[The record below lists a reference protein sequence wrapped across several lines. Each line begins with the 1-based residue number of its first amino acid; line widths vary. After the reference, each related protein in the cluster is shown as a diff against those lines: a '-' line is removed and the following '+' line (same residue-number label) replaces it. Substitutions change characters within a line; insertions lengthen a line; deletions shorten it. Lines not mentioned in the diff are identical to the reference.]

1 MVRLR
6 CHLTGW
12 LLLLLAMLA
21 PMPAGAVEVVD
32 TSFSGPFIDLMPAL
46 HGVESGRANISIEL
60 PTDASGQRI
69 RMPLEARSSG
79 PTHRWAV
86 LHLRN
91 PKTEPENLVLVIP
104 HQGFSD
110 SGVFWPVGSGTRI
123 HSFQIS
129 AGQTVQPLR
138 VPGADVL
145 ALTINPG
152 FSVTYAIELGD
163 AGLDGLLLWH
173 RQAWDAQVGSQAFF
187 NGAVLGI
194 AILLAIAILC
204 LFIVRRRA
212 VFPAAALFAGP
223 AVVFLAAEMGYLGV
237 LAAWLPFGINED
249 QLRAAI
255 EGFMLAGITA
265 CLVTFLELRRR
276 LPLIAILGLVAMATA
291 MALIGYG
298 QVQPAIATGLIRALF
313 FLVVLSGF
321 GVIAWLWRD
330 RSVRAQGS
338 LIVWSVL
345 TAWTLVAAADCLGL
359 MTGRLSTPVTLAGLV
374 LVLLTMAFTV
384 TQFAFGSVIASGRS
398 FEDIARRALALAN
411 SEQSVF
417 DWQVDKG
424 QLFVGHELERSLG
437 LRSGAL
443 SGGGLE
449 PWMELIHP
457 ADRVPFKAVIEGAE
471 RRRRGGL
478 SQEFRLRRAD
488 GSYRWYQLRARVIQG
503 DDGLAAR
510 IIGTLADVTAFRRS
524 EDRILS
530 DAVRDRVTGLPNRA
544 LFIDRLE
551 RTLKGLNGSASEVH
565 VVVIDLDRFKAV
577 NDGLGHEVGDSLLH
591 VTAKRLQALTGPDD
605 TLARLPGDQFGL
617 VVQSGR
623 SKPDIQA
630 IAEQIRRTI
639 AQPVR
644 VRAQEIFVTGSLG
657 IAAPRPGRMAAEEVL
672 KDAEIALY
680 EAKRRGKDTIEYFR
694 PGMHDDRA
702 QLLMLEQDLR
712 RAIERSEIE
721 VVYQPIMRLGD
732 RELAG
737 FEALVRWR
745 RGGELLQ
752 PAAFLGIAEDTG
764 IIRDLGRYVLNEAAR
779 QLGIWQRA
787 FRPSDPLF
795 VAVNVSSAQLVNN
808 ELVDEVRT
816 ILAREDIRAGT
827 LKLEITESLVM
838 ENPELAGKVLA
849 RLHQLGVGL
858 ACDDF
863 GTGYSALANL
873 RRLPFDT
880 IKIDRSF
887 LDVEP
892 DDEQAS
898 IILEAI
904 ILLAHDL
911 SLSVVAEGVENGSQ
925 VARLSELECD
935 YAQGFFIG
943 EPVTAKQVIEA
954 LGGLPYNVAQRRSG
968 MAAFWDR
975 LLGREERTAAAL
987 PAPEPEDGPRV
998 QDVADYE
1005 EDASGLP
1012 RWSAPAPQ
1020 PPARGPGAGERLP
1033 MAPRPRTM
1041 SAPPPPPE
1049 PRQEAQPKPGDAAD
1063 QPPDKPRPFGI
1074 SSFAWRLNRPTVSA
1088 NDESAA
1094 AESPASDDQPVTSDH
1109 AGEVPGE
1116 SVSEPEAQAGTAKE
1130 GGAAASEEDDG
1141 EAEQAEPDGQN
1152 SGAREKARRLR
1163 RRLREAARSRSPAG
1177 E

>member
-1 MVRLR
+1 MR
-6 CHLTGW
+6 W

-21 PMPAGAVEVVD
+21 PMPAGAIEVVD
-32 TSFSGPFIDLMPAL
+32 TSFSSPFIDLMPAL

-60 PTDASGQRI
+60 PTDATGQRN
-69 RMPLEARSSG
+69 RMPLEARRGG
-79 PTHRWAV
+79 PIHRWAV

-110 SGVFWPVGSGTRI
+110 SGVFWPFGSGTRI

-129 AGQTVQPLR
+129 AGQSVQPLR

-194 AILLAIAILC
+194 AILLAIATLC

-223 AVVFLAAEMGYLGV
+223 AVAFLAAEMGYLGV
-237 LAAWLPFGINED
+237 LAAWLPIGINED

-276 LPLIAILGLVAMATA
+276 LPLVALLGLAVMAGA

-298 QVQPAIATGLIRALF
+298 QVQPAIATGLARVLF

-330 RSVRAQGS
+330 RSMRAQGS

-345 TAWTLVAAADCLGL
+345 TVWTVIAAADCLGL

-417 DWQVDKG
+417 DWHVDKG

-437 LRSGAL
+437 LRPGAL
-443 SGGGLE
+443 GGGLE

-457 ADRVPFKAVIEGAE
+457 SDRVPFKAVIEGAE

-488 GSYRWYQLRARVIQG
+488 GSYRWYQLRARVIPG

-524 EDRILS
+524 EDRILT

-551 RTLKGLNGSASEVH
+551 RTLKGPNGAASEVH

-591 VTAKRLQALTGPDD
+591 VTAKRLLTLTGPDD

-617 VVQSGR
+617 VVQTGR

-644 VRAQEIFVTGSLG
+644 VRAQEIFLTGSLG
-657 IAAPRPGRMAAEEVL
+657 IAVPRPGRMAAEELL

-694 PGMHDDRA
+694 PGMHDDRP

-712 RAIERSEIE
+712 RAIERAEIE

-808 ELVDEVRT
+808 DLVDEVRA

-838 ENPELAGKVLA
+838 ENPELAAKVLA

-880 IKIDRSF
+880 LKIDRSF

-911 SLSVVAEGVENGSQ
+911 SLSVVAEGVENGGQ
-925 VARLSELECD
+925 VTRLSELECD

-975 LLGREERTAAAL
+975 LLGRDERMPAAP
-987 PAPEPEDGPRV
+987 PAPDLTDGPRV

-1005 EDASGLP
+1005 EDEARPPRRSAALP
-1012 RWSAPAPQ
+1012 SPQPQ
-1020 PPARGPGAGERLP
+1020 PPVRPAASGGERLP
-1033 MAPRPRTM
+1033 MAPRLRVMP
-1041 SAPPPPPE
+1041 APAAQPE
-1049 PRQEAQPKPGDAAD
+1049 PEAVAEE
-1063 QPPDKPRPFGI
+1063 PPVKGRSFGL
-1074 SSFAWRLNRPTVSA
+1074 SSFAWRLNRPTMSA
-1088 NDESAA
+1088 NDETTPPAGPVGA
-1094 AESPASDDQPVTSDH
+1094 AEPVGFDDEGGMPAESAPTEPEHAAETAQEGEVGVSEEE
-1109 AGEVPGE
+1109 AGEG
-1116 SVSEPEAQAGTAKE
+1116 
-1130 GGAAASEEDDG
+1130 D
-1141 EAEQAEPDGQN
+1141 QAEGDGQN

-1163 RRLREAARSRSPAG
+1163 RRLREAARGRTPAG
-1177 E
+1177 Q

>member
-69 RMPLEARSSG
+69 RMPLEARSTG

-110 SGVFWPVGSGTRI
+110 SGVFWPVHSGTRI

-129 AGQTVQPLR
+129 AGQSVQSLR

-163 AGLDGLLLWH
+163 AGLGGLLLWH
-173 RQAWDAQVGSQAFF
+173 RQAWDAQAGSQAFF

-223 AVVFLAAEMGYLGV
+223 AVAFLAAEMGYLGV
-237 LAAWLPFGINED
+237 LAAWLPFGISED
-249 QLRAAI
+249 QLRVAI
-255 EGFMLAGITA
+255 EGLMLAGITA

-276 LPLIAILGLVAMATA
+276 LPAVAILGLAVMAIA

-298 QVQPAIATGLIRALF
+298 QVQPAIATGLIRVLF
-313 FLVVLSGF
+313 FLVVLGGF

-345 TAWTLVAAADCLGL
+345 TAWTLIAAADCLGL

-384 TQFAFGSVIASGRS
+384 TQFAFGSVMASGRS

-424 QLFVGHELERSLG
+424 LLFIGQELERSLG
-437 LRSGAL
+437 LRSGVL
-443 SGGGLE
+443 SGSDLT

-457 ADRVPFKAVIEGAE
+457 SDRLPFKTAIEGAE
-471 RRRRGGL
+471 RRRRGGV

-488 GSYRWYQLRARVIQG
+488 GSYRWYLLRARVIQG

-510 IIGTLADVTAFRRS
+510 IIGTLADTTAFRRS

-544 LFIDRLE
+544 LFLDRLE
-551 RTLKGLNGSASEVH
+551 RTLKGPAGAHSEVH

-591 VTAKRLQALTGPDD
+591 VTAKRLQAIAGPDD
-605 TLARLPGDQFGL
+605 TLARLPGDQFGMVL
-617 VVQSGR
+617 QTGR
-623 SKPDIQA
+623 SKPDIRA
-630 IAEQIRRTI
+630 MTEQIRRTI

-644 VRAQEIFVTGSLG
+644 VRAQEIFLTGSLG
-657 IAAPRPGRMAAEEVL
+657 IAAPRPGRMAAEDVL
-672 KDAEIALY
+672 KDAEVALY
-680 EAKRRGKDTIEYFR
+680 EAKRRGKDTIEFFR
-694 PGMHDDRA
+694 PGMHDDRG
-702 QLLMLEQDLR
+702 QLLLIEQDLR

-745 RGGELLQ
+745 RNGELLQ

-764 IIRDLGRYVLNEAAR
+764 IIRELGRYVLNEAAR

-808 ELVDEVRT
+808 ELVDEVRAL
-816 ILAREDIRAGT
+816 LAREDIRSGT

-838 ENPELAGKVLA
+838 ENPELSAKVLA

-880 IKIDRSF
+880 LKIDRSF

-892 DDEQAS
+892 EDEQAS

-911 SLSVVAEGVENGSQ
+911 GLSVVAEGVENGAQ
-925 VARLSELECD
+925 VARLNELECD

-954 LGGLPYNVAQRRSG
+954 LGGLPYNVAQRRTG

-975 LLGREERTAAAL
+975 LLGREERPAAL
-987 PAPEPEDGPRV
+987 PAPARERDDGPRV
-998 QDVADYE
+998 EDLADYE
-1005 EDASGLP
+1005 EDATALQRRSPARAALP
-1012 RWSAPAPQ
+1012 PSASPAPGAPHM
-1020 PPARGPGAGERLP
+1020 PPA
-1033 MAPRPRTM
+1033 APRLKAM
-1041 SAPPPPPE
+1041 EPPAPE
-1049 PRQEAQPKPGDAAD
+1049 PQPEPEEDSATRTRAFGLASFTWRFAKPTA
-1063 QPPDKPRPFGI
+1063 
-1074 SSFAWRLNRPTVSA
+1074 SA
-1088 NDESAA
+1088 NDEAPSASSATEGDEEPA
-1094 AESPASDDQPVTSDH
+1094 AMDSS
-1109 AGEVPGE
+1109 
-1116 SVSEPEAQAGTAKE
+1116 
-1130 GGAAASEEDDG
+1130 G
-1141 EAEQAEPDGQN
+1141 EAETLEPQTDATEEEPSEEAGDGEPAEADTQN

-1163 RRLREAARSRSPAG
+1163 RRLRDAARSRSPAG

>member
-1 MVRLR
+1 M
-6 CHLTGW
+6 
-12 LLLLLAMLA
+12 
-21 PMPAGAVEVVD
+21 
-32 TSFSGPFIDLMPAL
+32 AL
-46 HGVESGRANISIEL
+46 
-60 PTDASGQRI
+60 
-69 RMPLEARSSG
+69 
-79 PTHRWAV
+79 
-86 LHLRN
+86 
-91 PKTEPENLVLVIP
+91 
-104 HQGFSD
+104 
-110 SGVFWPVGSGTRI
+110 
-123 HSFQIS
+123 
-129 AGQTVQPLR
+129 
-138 VPGADVL
+138 
-145 ALTINPG
+145 
-152 FSVTYAIELGD
+152 
-163 AGLDGLLLWH
+163 
-173 RQAWDAQVGSQAFF
+173 
-187 NGAVLGI
+187 
-194 AILLAIAILC
+194 
-204 LFIVRRRA
+204 
-212 VFPAAALFAGP
+212 
-223 AVVFLAAEMGYLGV
+223 
-237 LAAWLPFGINED
+237 
-249 QLRAAI
+249 
-255 EGFMLAGITA
+255 
-265 CLVTFLELRRR
+265 
-276 LPLIAILGLVAMATA
+276 A

-298 QVQPAIATGLIRALF
+298 QVQPAIATGLIRVLF
-313 FLVVLSGF
+313 FLVVLGGF

-330 RSVRAQGS
+330 RSIRAQGS

-345 TAWTLVAAADCLGL
+345 TVWTLIAAADCLGL

-384 TQFAFGSVIASGRS
+384 TQFAFGSVMASGRS

-424 QLFVGHELERSLG
+424 QLFIGQELERSLG
-437 LRSGAL
+437 LRQGTL
-443 SGGGLE
+443 SGSDLT

-457 ADRVPFKAVIEGAE
+457 TDRLPFKTAIEGAE
-471 RRRRGGL
+471 RRRRGGV

-488 GSYRWYQLRARVIQG
+488 GSYRWYLLRARVIQG

-510 IIGTLADVTAFRRS
+510 IIGTLADTTAFRRS

-544 LFIDRLE
+544 LFLDRLE
-551 RTLKGLNGSASEVH
+551 RTLKGPAGAHSEVH

-591 VTAKRLQALTGPDD
+591 VTAKRLQALAGPDD

-617 VVQSGR
+617 VLQTGR

-630 IAEQIRRTI
+630 ILEQIRRTI

-644 VRAQEIFVTGSLG
+644 VRAQEIFLTGSMG
-657 IAAPRPGRMAAEEVL
+657 IATPRPGRMAAEEVL

-680 EAKRRGKDTIEYFR
+680 EAKRRGKDSIEYFR
-694 PGMHDDRA
+694 PGMHDDRG
-702 QLLMLEQDLR
+702 QLLLLEQDLR

-745 RGGELLQ
+745 RAGELLQ
-752 PAAFLGIAEDTG
+752 PSAFLGIAEDTG

-808 ELVDEVRT
+808 ELVDEVRAL
-816 ILAREDIRAGT
+816 LAREDIRSGT

-838 ENPELAGKVLA
+838 ENPELSAKVLA

-880 IKIDRSF
+880 LKIDRSF

-892 DDEQAS
+892 EDEQAS

-911 SLSVVAEGVENGSQ
+911 GLSVVAEGVENGVQ
-925 VARLSELECD
+925 VARLNQLECD

-954 LGGLPYNVAQRRSG
+954 LGGLPYNVVYRRSG

-975 LLGREERTAAAL
+975 LLGREERAPAAL
-987 PAPEPEDGPRV
+987 SAPAIEAERNDGPRI

-1005 EDASGLP
+1005 EDGSTLP
-1012 RWSAPAPQ
+1012 RRAAAPVQQPPPAPHAS
-1020 PPARGPGAGERLP
+1020 PAGERLP
-1033 MAPRPRTM
+1033 MAPRLQAVQAAKPQ
-1041 SAPPPPPE
+1041 PE
-1049 PRQEAQPKPGDAAD
+1049 AEVADAQEQAR
-1063 QPPDKPRPFGI
+1063 PRPFGL
-1074 SSFAWRLNRPTVSA
+1074 SSFAWRLNRPTASA
-1088 NDESAA
+1088 NDESAPEAAAA
-1094 AESPASDDQPVTSDH
+1094 AEDGASASGAEDDMPQQQE
-1109 AGEVPGE
+1109 AQI
-1116 SVSEPEAQAGTAKE
+1116 EPEPDFAEEPAPGDHE
-1130 GGAAASEEDDG
+1130 GVAG
-1141 EAEQAEPDGQN
+1141 EAEQAELDPQN
-1152 SGAREKARRLR
+1152 VGAREKARRPR
-1163 RRLREAARSRSPAG
+1163 RRLRAAAGSRSPAG

>member
-1 MVRLR
+1 MLRLR
-6 CHLTGW
+6 CHCMGW
-12 LLLLLAMLA
+12 LLLLLAVLA
-21 PMPAGAVEVVD
+21 PVPARAVEVVD

-60 PTDASGQRI
+60 PSDALGQRI
-69 RMPLEARSSG
+69 RMPLEARNAG
-79 PTHRWAV
+79 PVHRWAV

-91 PKTEPENLVLVIP
+91 PKTDPENLVLVIP

-110 SGVFWPVGSGTRI
+110 SGVFWPVHSGTRI

-129 AGQTVQPLR
+129 AGLAVRALR

-163 AGLDGLLLWH
+163 AGLGGLLLWH
-173 RQAWDAQVGSQAFF
+173 RQAWDAQAGSQAFF

-223 AVVFLAAEMGYLGV
+223 AVAFLAAEMGYLGV
-237 LAAWLPFGINED
+237 LAAWLPFGISED
-249 QLRAAI
+249 QLRVGI
-255 EGFMLAGITA
+255 EGLMLAGITA
-265 CLVTFLELRRR
+265 CLVTFLELRRG
-276 LPLIAILGLVAMATA
+276 LPKVAILGLAVMAIA

-298 QVQPAIATGLIRALF
+298 QVQPAIATGMIRVLF
-313 FLVVLSGF
+313 FLVVLGGF

-345 TAWTLVAAADCLGL
+345 TAWTLIAAADCLGL

-384 TQFAFGSVIASGRS
+384 TQFAFGSVIASGRL
-398 FEDIARRALALAN
+398 EDIARRALALAN

-417 DWQVDKG
+417 DWQVGKG
-424 QLFVGHELERSLG
+424 QLFIGQELERSLG
-437 LRSGAL
+437 LRTGAL
-443 SGGGLE
+443 SGSDLA

-457 ADRVPFKAVIEGAE
+457 SDRLPFKTAIEGAE

-478 SQEFRLRRAD
+478 TQEFRLRRAD
-488 GSYRWYQLRARVIQG
+488 GSYRWYLLRARVIQG

-510 IIGTLADVTAFRRS
+510 IIGTLADTTAFRRS

-544 LFIDRLE
+544 LFLDRLE
-551 RTLKGLNGSASEVH
+551 RTLKGPAGANSEVH

-591 VTAKRLQALTGPDD
+591 VTAKRLQALAGPDD
-605 TLARLPGDQFGL
+605 TLARLPGDQFGMVL
-617 VVQSGR
+617 QTGR
-623 SKPDIQA
+623 SKPDIRA
-630 IAEQIRRTI
+630 MTEQIRRTI

-644 VRAQEIFVTGSLG
+644 VRTQEIFLTGSLG
-657 IAAPRPGRMAAEEVL
+657 IAAPRPGRMAAEDVL
-672 KDAEIALY
+672 KDAEVALY
-680 EAKRRGKDTIEYFR
+680 EAKRRGKDTVEFFR
-694 PGMHDDRA
+694 PGMHDDRG
-702 QLLMLEQDLR
+702 QLLLIEQDLR

-721 VVYQPIMRLGD
+721 VAYQPIMRLGD

-745 RGGELLQ
+745 RNGELLQ

-808 ELVDEVRT
+808 ELVDEVRAL
-816 ILAREDIRAGT
+816 LAREDIRSGT

-838 ENPELAGKVLA
+838 ENPELSAKVLA

-880 IKIDRSF
+880 LKIDRSF

-892 DDEQAS
+892 EDEQAS

-911 SLSVVAEGVENGSQ
+911 GLSVVAEGVENGAQ
-925 VARLSELECD
+925 VSRLSELECD

-954 LGGLPYNVAQRRSG
+954 LGGLPYNVAQRRTG

-975 LLGREERTAAAL
+975 LLGREERHAAL
-987 PAPEPEDGPRV
+987 PAPQANDGPRV
-998 QDVADYE
+998 EDVADYE
-1005 EDASGLP
+1005 EDATVLKRGVPARAGLP
-1012 RWSAPAPQ
+1012 SPSPSMPPSAAP
-1020 PPARGPGAGERLP
+1020 PVSSA
-1033 MAPRPRTM
+1033 APRLKPV
-1041 SAPPPPPE
+1041 APPPVPE
-1049 PRQEAQPKPGDAAD
+1049 PQAEAEENATRTRAFGLAAFTWRFAKPAA
-1063 QPPDKPRPFGI
+1063 
-1074 SSFAWRLNRPTVSA
+1074 SA
-1088 NDESAA
+1088 NDEIP
-1094 AESPASDDQPVTSDH
+1094 PASG
-1109 AGEVPGE
+1109 A
-1116 SVSEPEAQAGTAKE
+1116 PEG
-1130 GGAAASEEDDG
+1130 
-1141 EAEQAEPDGQN
+1141 
-1152 SGAREKARRLR
+1152 
-1163 RRLREAARSRSPAG
+1163 
-1177 E
+1177 